1 MRARSLR
8 AGAARLTRRPP
19 RAQEDLR
26 AHVRTLKE
34 KIVHMQE
41 DVRARDEQIQK
52 KTDQMLANMQKI
64 KDLDDKIAAWDAKL
78 KGLDLGQETDVDRL
92 RRAGELSGESTRN
105 RMVAEMAKILASVDT
120 LIEEVEVSGAAASG
134 AG

>member
-1 MRARSLR
+1 M
-8 AGAARLTRRPP
+8 
-19 RAQEDLR
+19 
-26 AHVRTLKE
+26 
-34 KIVHMQE
+34 HMQE

-78 KGLDLGQETDVDRL
+78 KGLDLGQESDVDRL